1 MTRIFLFIIGF
12 ILLVYNFSVLILY
25 LNIMTI
31 GYNFSDYVNFIIRKP
46 ELYLFIIGLILT
58 IIPKKKRRR

>member
-1 MTRIFLFIIGF
+1 MTRVFLFIIGF